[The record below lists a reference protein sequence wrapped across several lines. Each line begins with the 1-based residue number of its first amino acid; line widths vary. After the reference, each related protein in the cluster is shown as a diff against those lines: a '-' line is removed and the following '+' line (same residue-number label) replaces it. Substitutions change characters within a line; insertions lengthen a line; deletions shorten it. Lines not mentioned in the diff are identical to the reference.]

1 MFGKVRIEKLR
12 LNAVVKNIEGKITDI
27 TNLAT
32 NTVLN
37 AEINAIRNKI
47 PNITNITTTT
57 ALLK

>member
-12 LNAVVKNIEGKITDI
+12 LNAVIKNIEGKITDI

-37 AEINAIRNKI
+37 AEINAVRNKI